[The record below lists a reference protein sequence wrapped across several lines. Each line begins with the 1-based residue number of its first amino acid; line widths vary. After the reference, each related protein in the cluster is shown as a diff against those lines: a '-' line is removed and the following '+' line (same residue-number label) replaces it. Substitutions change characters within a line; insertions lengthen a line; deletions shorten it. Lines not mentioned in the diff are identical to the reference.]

1 MSAWDSPIIRV
12 STGRLNTVNDG
23 LIGGVSGGAAGFSKY
38 AGQLGKTVWF
48 NTDQIGNMFDS
59 TVGTL
64 FMGRYRYVRMRDADD
79 DSPAVAIG
87 QILYWDTV
95 VANWEAAYQVTRDS
109 NLSSVDNAMMIAG
122 IYIGGFLGG
131 NYGFIQDLG
140 EATVRFRAVLSNAGL
155 IGSRVYDA
163 GAGAGVDEGLA
174 DVLLADATSMIQ
186 ARYLGVAVT
195 APVATQLDQ
204 VLLNFNN
211 ALTVA

>member
-12 STGRLNTVNDG
+12 STGRLSTVNG
-23 LIGGVSGGAAGFSKY
+23 ALIGGVSGNAAGFSKY

-48 NTDQIGNMFDS
+48 NTDQMPSMFDS

-64 FMGRYRYVRMRDADD
+64 YMGRYRYVRMRDGDD

-95 VANWEAAYQVTRDS
+95 VANWESAYQVTRDS
-109 NLSSVDNAMMIAG
+109 NLSSVDEGVMIAG
-122 IYIGGFLGG
+122 IYLGTLTGG

-140 EATVRFRAVLSNAGL
+140 EASVLFRASLTVAGA

-174 DVLLADATSMIQ
+174 DVLTADATSLIN
-186 ARYLGVAVT
+186 AHYLGAAVN
-195 APVATQLDQ
+195 APVAATLSR

-211 ALTVA
+211 AVTVA